1 MPTPKR
7 VWNPG
12 FSYHV
17 TTRGN
22 RKSDIFLDKNDY
34 NMYLKLLKDCFDFY
48 VEDQYELICYCLMSN
63 HVHLLIKTC
72 NKPLEFFMR
81 RLNSMYTKYFNKKYD
96 YSGHLFQGKYHC
108 ELIMDNIQ
116 MLEAS
121 RYIHLNP
128 FRAKMVQ
135 SPEEYGYSSYSTYI
149 GLHSEE
155 NLILSHNIILDHFYG
170 DKNKGAL
177 YKRFVELAPR
187 K

>member
-1 MPTPKR
+1 MGALQR
-7 VWNPG
+7 CI
-12 FSYHV
+12 FS
-17 TTRGN
+17 
-22 RKSDIFLDKNDY
+22 
-34 NMYLKLLKDCFDFY
+34 
-48 VEDQYELICYCLMSN
+48 
-63 HVHLLIKTC
+63 
-72 NKPLEFFMR
+72 
-81 RLNSMYTKYFNKKYD
+81 
-96 YSGHLFQGKYHC
+96 HLFQGKYHC
-108 ELIMDNIQ
+108 ELIMDNMQ

-135 SPEEYGYSSYSTYI
+135 LPEEYGYSSYSTYI

-155 NLILSHNIILDHFYG
+155 NLILSYNVILDHFYG